1 MSSIEI
7 DKVKNA
13 IVSQDRELVIEAL
26 LNLQAEVLITTDVAV
41 ELTQPVCITELHE
54 MLVEHLGVN
63 QRLMR
68 LRTRQPNLKR
78 RAHLFAQAMINGVN
92 YLK

>member
-1 MSSIEI
+1 MNGIA
-7 DKVKNA
+7 KVKEA
-13 IVSQDRELVIEAL
+13 ILTEDRELVITAL
-26 LNLQAEVLITTDVAV
+26 TELQKEVLVNNETAI
-41 ELTQPVCITELHE
+41 ELTTPVCITELHE

-68 LRTRQPNLKR
+68 LRARVPQYKK

-92 YLK
+92 YLQ